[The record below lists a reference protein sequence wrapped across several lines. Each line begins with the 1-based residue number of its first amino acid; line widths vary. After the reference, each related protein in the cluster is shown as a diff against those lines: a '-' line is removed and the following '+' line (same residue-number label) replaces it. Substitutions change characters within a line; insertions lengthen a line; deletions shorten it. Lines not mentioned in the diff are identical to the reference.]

1 MAIDTLGANAL
12 ASNSVTTAKIAADAV
27 TSAKI
32 PAGAVVAADVAD
44 GSITT
49 AKLAD
54 DAVSSAKIA
63 SNAVGSDA
71 VDLTAN
77 YAFTGI
83 HTHSTGQPAFFGT
96 LTSTASNATGNAVT
110 VNLSGGYAH
119 TEVYDTSSGFNAS
132 TGLFTAPTTGKYILW
147 MKVRLQEDGGTGI
160 TGTSGVLYIT
170 TSNRDYQRLFNPH
183 NMANVGVN
191 GDYQMMVIADM
202 DANDT
207 AQYKVF
213 GNAAGSNKLDVAG
226 THTMFGGWLLG

>member
-32 PAGAVVAADVAD
+32 PAGAVVASDVAD

-49 AKLAD
+49 AKIAA
-54 DAVSSAKIA
+54 DAVTSAKIA

-83 HTHSTGQPAFFGT
+83 HTHSSGQPTFLGT
-96 LTSTASNATGNAVT
+96 LTNEISNVTGSAVT
-110 VNLSGGYAH
+110 VDISGGYAH
-119 TEVYDTSSGFNAS
+119 TEHYDTASGFNAS
-132 TGLFTAPTTGKYILW
+132 TGLWTAPTTGKYLLW
-147 MKVRLQEDGGTGI
+147 MKIRITENSGI
-160 TGTSGVLYIT
+160 TGNSGVLHIS
-170 TSNRDYQRLFNPH
+170 TSNRDYQRLCNPV
-183 NMANVGVN
+183 NMSNVGVN
-191 GDYQMMVIADM
+191 ADLQMVVIADM

-207 AQYKVF
+207 ARYRIYVN
-213 GNAAGSNKLDVAG
+213 GAGSNKVDISPD
-226 THTMFGGWLLG
+226 HTMFGGWLLG